1 MNLTEF
7 KEILTSVG
15 LINDKLKEEEVGI
28 HFAQSLN
35 LYVNELES
43 EKHLHAS
50 YLEFLEAFAR
60 VCDQASLTVIFG
72 EDPEAPQNQVSDE
85 DRLGMPL
92 HDKIEVALSYLLV
105 KCTTKGFQDRFETL
119 KKHPQ
124 VGLYILPTKKFF

>member
-15 LINDKLKEEEVGI
+15 LINEKLKEEDVGI

-43 EKHLHAS
+43 DKHLHAS

-60 VCDQASLTVIFG
+60 VCD
-72 EDPEAPQNQVSDE
+72 
-85 DRLGMPL
+85 
-92 HDKIEVALSYLLV
+92 
-105 KCTTKGFQDRFETL
+105 
-119 KKHPQ
+119 
-124 VGLYILPTKKFF
+124 